1 MARKKSTSV
10 LFQKPIEVPENVAQ
24 IENKTVE
31 TEELLSTKVSYNESS
46 DNKSEY
52 ILTLEQTNVL
62 LNKEISKLTEQL
74 EIYILE
80 NEELQIQLSKNT
92 VQAPTNNTE
101 ELIKQINNLKLEN
114 SRLKLMNDKLLK
126 NNFNNGYKHSIIQG
140 GYTDWN

>member
-10 LFQKPIEVPENVAQ
+10 LFQKPIEVPENVTQ
-24 IENKTVE
+24 IENQTVE
-31 TEELLSTKVSYNESS
+31 TEELLSTKVNYNETS

-80 NEELQIQLSKNT
+80 NEALQIQLSKNT